1 MGRQSRC
8 SGCKELKS
16 GHEFGRPGKYC
27 TGLSRSDN
35 EPADLAE
42 VEELTNIESIPP
54 TDEHGAAASSHP
66 LLHSLAESVKLL
78 SSEMKVLRQETNEL
92 QTFVRAPA
100 SEQPASVIP
109 PRVTLPELR
118 AMTDLAKTVD
128 RRVELL
134 PSDDSGTDDEGDN
147 LKQSAV
153 ESSPPSHPG
162 KLKSG
167 RKAKATSDV
176 LYPQRWPHSFLCL
189 TRAQREVKYEELM
202 LAEFVAG
209 YVQIL
214 CKDISPLERTARE
227 KHLVSSMYF
236 AQQCEWSAVL
246 NFHGSVLLEI
256 ERGPVT
262 WGDPF
267 LHLESRTLY
276 GNPLQGKSPTSSSP
290 APVLF
295 CRDYQREQRLRSLR
309 FHLWRAQVVETYL
322 CIVLDT
328 SSKAGAA

>member
-1 MGRQSRC
+1 MGRPSRC

-16 GHEFGRPGKYC
+16 GHEFSRPGKYC

-42 VEELTNIESIPP
+42 VEELTNIKSIPP

-92 QTFVRAPA
+92 RTFVRAPA

-109 PRVTLPELR
+109 SRVTLPELR

-128 RRVELL
+128 RRVEPL

-167 RKAKATSDV
+167 PPFHDG
-176 LYPQRWPHSFLCL
+176 
-189 TRAQREVKYEELM
+189 
-202 LAEFVAG
+202 FV
-209 YVQIL
+209 V
-214 CKDISPLERTARE
+214 SPLNTVAKRDSNERR
-227 KHLVSSMYF
+227 V
-236 AQQCEWSAVL
+236 
-246 NFHGSVLLEI
+246 
-256 ERGPVT
+256 
-262 WGDPF
+262 
-267 LHLESRTLY
+267 
-276 GNPLQGKSPTSSSP
+276 
-290 APVLF
+290 
-295 CRDYQREQRLRSLR
+295 
-309 FHLWRAQVVETYL
+309 
-322 CIVLDT
+322 IVDL
-328 SSKAGAA
+328 S

>member
-16 GHEFGRPGKYC
+16 AHDFGRSGKYC
-27 TGLSRSDN
+27 TGPSRSDN
-35 EPADLAE
+35 EPAALAE

-54 TDEHGAAASSHP
+54 ADEHGAAASSHP

-78 SSEMKVLRQETNEL
+78 SSEMKVLRQETNKL
-92 QTFVRAPA
+92 RTFVRAPA
-100 SEQPASVIP
+100 SEQSASVIL

-128 RRVELL
+128 RRVEQLNPL
-134 PSDDSGTDDEGDN
+134 PSDDSGTDGEGHN

-209 YVQIL
+209 YAQIL

-227 KHLVSSMYF
+227 KRLVSSMYF
-236 AQQCEWSAVL
+236 AQQYEWSAVL

-256 ERGPVT
+256 ERGSVT

-267 LHLESRTLY
+267 LRLESRTLY

-295 CRDYQREQRLRSLR
+295 CRDYQREQ
-309 FHLWRAQVVETYL
+309 Y
-322 CIVLDT
+322 
-328 SSKAGAA
+328 

>member
-1 MGRQSRC
+1 M
-8 SGCKELKS
+8 
-16 GHEFGRPGKYC
+16 
-27 TGLSRSDN
+27 
-35 EPADLAE
+35 
-42 VEELTNIESIPP
+42 
-54 TDEHGAAASSHP
+54 
-66 LLHSLAESVKLL
+66 KLL

-92 QTFVRAPA
+92 RTFVRAPA
-100 SEQPASVIP
+100 SEQSASVIP

-128 RRVELL
+128 QRVEQLNPL

-162 KLKSG
+162 QLKSG

-227 KHLVSSMYF
+227 KHLVSSMHF
-236 AQQCEWSAVL
+236 V
-246 NFHGSVLLEI
+246 
-256 ERGPVT
+256 
-262 WGDPF
+262 
-267 LHLESRTLY
+267 
-276 GNPLQGKSPTSSSP
+276 
-290 APVLF
+290 
-295 CRDYQREQRLRSLR
+295 
-309 FHLWRAQVVETYL
+309 
-322 CIVLDT
+322 
-328 SSKAGAA
+328 

>member
-1 MGRQSRC
+1 M
-8 SGCKELKS
+8 
-16 GHEFGRPGKYC
+16 
-27 TGLSRSDN
+27 
-35 EPADLAE
+35 
-42 VEELTNIESIPP
+42 
-54 TDEHGAAASSHP
+54 
-66 LLHSLAESVKLL
+66 

-92 QTFVRAPA
+92 RTFVRAPA

-109 PRVTLPELR
+109 PRMTLPKLR
-118 AMTDLAKTVD
+118 AMTDLSKTVD
-128 RRVELL
+128 QRVEQLNLL

-189 TRAQREVKYEELM
+189 TRAQREFKYEELI

-209 YVQIL
+209 YVQVL
-214 CKDISPLERTARE
+214 CKDISPLEWAARE
-227 KHLVSSMYF
+227 KHQVSSMYF
-236 AQQCEWSAVL
+236 AQQYEWSAVL

-256 ERGPVT
+256 ERGLVT

-295 CRDYQREQRLRSLR
+295 CRDYQREQR
-309 FHLWRAQVVETYL
+309 
-322 CIVLDT
+322 
-328 SSKAGAA
+328 